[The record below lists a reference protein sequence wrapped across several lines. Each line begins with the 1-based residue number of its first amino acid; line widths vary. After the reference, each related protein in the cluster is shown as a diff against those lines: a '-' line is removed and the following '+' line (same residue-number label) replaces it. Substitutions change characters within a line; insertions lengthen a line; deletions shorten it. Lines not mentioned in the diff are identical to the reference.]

1 MENRDNY
8 NFVIN
13 CSQSSKSFAARDKPT
28 HTIEAHVVTVEA
40 PWIKTAIVYH
50 NHQEG
55 STYILPS

>member
-8 NFVIN
+8 NFIIN
-13 CSQSSKSFAARDKPT
+13 CTQSSKSCATHDKPT
-28 HTIEAHVVTVEA
+28 HMIEAHVVTVEA
-40 PWIKTAIVYH
+40 PWIKTAITLH